1 MEADAVCC
9 PRKVWQIITPRL
21 PFVLPFSISIS
32 KFNTDYVGNNHHSLE
47 EEKMC
52 FLLFCTLTE
61 RVLLSCFHL
70 FSSHL
75 WHTEACYRIGSRREQ
90 GTCLSAIS
98 ADGWTSNQHYCC
110 SACCFV
116 LLLTQCSPNAA
127 CVLAHP

>member
-75 WHTEACYRIGSRREQ
+75 WHTEACLPYWQQKGARH
-90 GTCLSAIS
+90 LSICHKCRWLDVRPA
-98 ADGWTSNQHYCC
+98 
-110 SACCFV
+110 
-116 LLLTQCSPNAA
+116 LLLQCLLLCAP
-127 CVLAHP
+127 AHPVLS